1 MAVATIVEGYVLK
14 NDHEYLLVVRTPDP
28 ELVRGITRKI
38 QKMRDPVL
46 KELGKA
52 LEGELDE

>member
-1 MAVATIVEGYVLK
+1 MLK

-28 ELVRGITRKI
+28 ELVRGVARKI
-38 QKMRDPVL
+38 QGMRDPML
-46 KELGKA
+46 KELGRA